1 MFKHGT
7 GFPRLIFSIFTPAHS
22 SKSPVHGIAKRD
34 PAFCNRF
41 FIKDL
46 LKTKTETHG
55 ALLFL
60 FLYFPFFLYMLMS
73 QDPFTMLRD
82 SRPNDAHTS
91 TSRKVGRCK

>member
-22 SKSPVHGIAKRD
+22 SKSPVRGIAKRD

-60 FLYFPFFLYMLMS
+60 FLYFPFF
-73 QDPFTMLRD
+73 FVHVNV
-82 SRPNDAHTS
+82 SRPIYDVT
-91 TSRKVGRCK
+91 R